1 MRIPRDL
8 LFILG
13 GMLLLSLDARAVQQ
27 TQTAPQTGSAT
38 GAATMATP
46 VTTLPNSSG
55 AGMAPEEVQAEDQ
68 QDKAML
74 PEDANDDQSMVPED
88 ATDTPPAKQDE
99 TAPAPATPETPAA
112 TTPTPAI
119 PAPAAPVPVAPAATA
134 PSNTAAAARQSG
146 EGCWARLYDAENFIG
161 HNVTLA
167 GDAAMP
173 NMEGTF
179 RSIEIGPNATVI
191 TFSEENFADENGRF
205 AAGARVANMREPGV
219 SDEFESL
226 RLTCAQPVVR

>member
-8 LFILG
+8 FFVLG
-13 GMLLLSLDARAVQQ
+13 GVLLLTLDARAVQQ
-27 TQTAPQTGSAT
+27 QQTAPQTGSAT

-46 VTTLPNSSG
+46 VTTLPNSGG
-55 AGMAPEEVQAEDQ
+55 AGMAQDEMQSDQ

-74 PEDANDDQSMVPED
+74 PEDADDDQVMVPED

-99 TAPAPATPETPAA
+99 TAPVPATPEPSTTTPAP
-112 TTPTPAI
+112 TTP
-119 PAPAAPVPVAPAATA
+119 APSAPVPAKPAPETPPAT
-134 PSNTAAAARQSG
+134 NTAAAARQSS

-161 HNVTLA
+161 HSVTLS
-167 GDAAMP
+167 GAAEMP

-191 TFSEENFADENGRF
+191 TFSEENFADENGHF
-205 AAGARVANMREPGV
+205 AAGARVANMRDPGV

-226 RLTCAQPVVR
+226 RLTCVQPVVR